1 MGYFMENIERTD
13 CEVCKKLIKEKH
25 RNVIWWKVCCI
36 IFGALSL
43 VLGILYFGC
52 GAVVTETEVKI
63 DSSVIGNNGDSGVV
77 IIGGNENQ
85 INGTI
90 ERTDYTPIICLT
102 VIVGIAILVVGG
114 VLIANYAKKND

>member
-25 RNVIWWKVCCI
+25 RNIIWWKVCCI

-43 VLGILYFGC
+43 VLGILYFGS

-102 VIVGIAILVVGG
+102 VIAGIAILVVGG